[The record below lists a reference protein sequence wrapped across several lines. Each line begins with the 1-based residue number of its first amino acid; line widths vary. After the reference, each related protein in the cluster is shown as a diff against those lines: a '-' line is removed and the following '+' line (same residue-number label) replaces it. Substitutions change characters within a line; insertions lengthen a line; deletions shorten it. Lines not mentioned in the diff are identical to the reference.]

1 MNVNRYTLQIYK
13 YIISINVYLGCC
25 AIFYINFIDKHNI
38 ISPIIKLQHHTES
51 SD

>member
-1 MNVNRYTLQIYK
+1 MNVNRYTLQKYK

-25 AIFYINFIDKHNI
+25 AIFYIYFIDKHI

-51 SD
+51 